1 MRRRNFLQL
10 VGLGTAAVAVAVPT
24 VSMAASSVENALA
37 GIILN
42 EFSFLKLDRKGL
54 DQFVADYYR
63 MPWANKHFF
72 MNIRT
77 KAYYF
82 LNINSDQSQLVRN
95 CAHLYLISTDFFL
108 NRMDESK
115 EVKYLGWYNPHK
127 TPCANPFSALY
138 YPPAVS

>member
-10 VGLGTAAVAVAVPT
+10 LGLGTAAVAVPT
-24 VSMAASSVENALA
+24 VGVAASSVENALA

-42 EFSFLKLDRKGL
+42 EFSFLKIDRKGV
-54 DQFVADYYR
+54 DQYVADYYR
-63 MPWANKHFF
+63 MTGADKQFF
-72 MNIRT
+72 MNVKT

-82 LNINSDQSQLVRN
+82 LKIDSERSQLVRTLTQ
-95 CAHLYLISTDFFL
+95 LYLMSTDFFQ

-127 TPCANPFSALY
+127 TPCANPFSSIY
-138 YPPAVS
+138 YPPVVS